1 MNNIGKSNGNFNHSI
16 IACDNIATIFSLVS
30 SCILSHIP
38 TELTAGLKQSLSN
51 LSDRT
56 ILDNI
61 HHHFE

>member
-1 MNNIGKSNGNFNHSI
+1 MKFNKICKGLGNSLKSLNISSRSSGSI
-16 IACDNIATIFSLVS
+16 SIA
-30 SCILSHIP
+30 ILSHIP

-51 LSDRT
+51 LTNGT